1 MTLQF
6 NAAKESHLSYF
17 EISCP
22 QHHVLNMRMVPII
35 QHIHAYFAKK
45 EYDSDLTLS
54 ITNTVLAGCE
64 FTPSSTG
71 DIYYVFQ
78 MALTID
84 SPKITGGEEIV

>member
-1 MTLQF
+1 M
-6 NAAKESHLSYF
+6 
-17 EISCP
+17 
-22 QHHVLNMRMVPII
+22 
-35 QHIHAYFAKK
+35 
-45 EYDSDLTLS
+45 YDSDLKLS

-71 DIYYVFQ
+71 DIYYIFQ

>member
-1 MTLQF
+1 MSLTPCIEHANGANNTAYSCVFCKKRIRLRF
-6 NAAKESHLSYF
+6 N
-17 EISCP
+17 
-22 QHHVLNMRMVPII
+22 II
-35 QHIHAYFAKK
+35 IHY
-45 EYDSDLTLS
+45 EHS
-54 ITNTVLAGCE
+54 TVLAACE

>member
-1 MTLQF
+1 MRVLQ
-6 NAAKESHLSYF
+6 KK
-17 EISCP
+17 
-22 QHHVLNMRMVPII
+22 NM
-35 QHIHAYFAKK
+35 
-45 EYDSDLTLS
+45 YDSDLKLS

-71 DIYYVFQ
+71 DIYYIFQ